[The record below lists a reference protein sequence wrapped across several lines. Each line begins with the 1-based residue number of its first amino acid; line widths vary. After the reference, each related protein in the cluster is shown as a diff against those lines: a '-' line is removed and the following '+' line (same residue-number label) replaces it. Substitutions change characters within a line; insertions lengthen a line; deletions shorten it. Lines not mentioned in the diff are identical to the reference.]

1 MVLKRNIPALPESC
15 CLQADVLPIMG
26 IMALLNRHAA
36 FEGGLGISYGVVL
49 AAYGFIA
56 LNGKMQRILVHSF
69 LWVLVAI
76 SSSYIMYGAMGIIT
90 GSSLNTLLVMDRK
103 AVVFPWLAGMRP

>member
-1 MVLKRNIPALPESC
+1 M
-15 CLQADVLPIMG
+15 
-26 IMALLNRHAA
+26 
-36 FEGGLGISYGVVL
+36 VL

-76 SSSYIMYGAMGIIT
+76 SSSYMMYGAMGIIT

-103 AVVFPWLAGMRP
+103 AVVFPMLAGCALKFSMGRAALALYGQKKGRDRQRMECWQVHFSACLY